1 MNQKPGFGTGVLA
14 WMLVMGMVAGVA
26 GLAFHPDAGATWTI
40 ITAALFGGVAVLG
53 VIASLAYSERRL
65 AREEMEEARRRAG
78 LGTRQGRRRTERA
91 TAQLLQGAKDP
102 PIEVHRFGRRFL
114 AFVGAHTAHDV
125 TDPRRPFPVEDP
137 DTLDPVIKQARE
149 QLNDRRMH

>member
-53 VIASLAYSERRL
+53 VIAALAYSERRL

-102 PIEVHRFGRRFL
+102 PIEVHMNGRRFL
-114 AFVGAHTAHDV
+114 AFTEAHVAHDL
-125 TDPRRPFPVEDP
+125 TEPGRPVRVED
-137 DTLDPVIKQARE
+137 TELLDRVIEKATDKRQG
-149 QLNDRRMH
+149 RMH